1 MYMITDSLTCRP
13 QKKPRR
19 SRAPLSLLV
28 PCFLARTRPLLVP
41 PAIHAA
47 QHERAGHA
55 GCVDQRGRLYRQ
67 RRRVQEGA
75 ASGADHL
82 TPAGQRLKH
91 SRPAACLI
99 IK

>member
-47 QHERAGHA
+47 QHERAGRA
-55 GCVDQRGRLYRQ
+55 GMCVCRATGSTASLQT
-67 RRRVQEGA
+67 GA
-75 ASGADHL
+75 TASGYGHL
-82 TPAGQRLKH
+82 IRIPLD
-91 SRPAACLI
+91 
-99 IK
+99 